1 MHFIICTVSS
11 LFSCQCTFSNLG
23 GEGEGLQEV
32 WEVHDLPDRRALQ
45 GVGVA

>member
-11 LFSCQCTFSNLG
+11 LFSCQCTFSNSG
-23 GEGEGLQEV
+23 RGLQEV
-32 WEVHDLPDRRALQ
+32 WEVHDLSDRRALR